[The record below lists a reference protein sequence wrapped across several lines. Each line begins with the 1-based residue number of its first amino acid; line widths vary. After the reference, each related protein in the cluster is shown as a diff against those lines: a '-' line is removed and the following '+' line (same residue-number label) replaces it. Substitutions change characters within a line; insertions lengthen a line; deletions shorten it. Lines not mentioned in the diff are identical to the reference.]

1 MPDFKECPFCGGSDI
16 EVQKES
22 CCGKHQC
29 WCNDCFCAG
38 PLQLFLEEAVES
50 WNNRANINE
59 GKVLQSAIA
68 NQQTHEAIAL
78 LKELESDWET
88 SGWGFNRDTR
98 TRVQNLLEKIA
109 QQHHA

>member
-1 MPDFKECPFCGGSDI
+1 MRINQYELIKLYNDCVDKRDFINSCIDKYSIETSAWENYWDLIDATIDI
-16 EVQKES
+16 EAPPSKAES
-22 CCGKHQC
+22 AETPTNK
-29 WCNDCFCAG
+29 
-38 PLQLFLEEAVES
+38 
-50 WNNRANINE
+50 
-59 GKVLQSAIA
+59 
-68 NQQTHEAIAL
+68 QTHEAIAL